1 MPKKASIAAEHV
13 YTVRLYLGLRFNL
26 IHNGALLAF
35 CEACDRAALP
45 CRAWE
50 SLFVFFTDGTT

>member
-50 SLFVFFTDGTT
+50 SLFFF